1 MKKMS
6 SKVRENNINDKEH
19 KFKLKKHNK
28 HK

>member
-6 SKVRENNINDKEH
+6 SKVEENSINDKEY